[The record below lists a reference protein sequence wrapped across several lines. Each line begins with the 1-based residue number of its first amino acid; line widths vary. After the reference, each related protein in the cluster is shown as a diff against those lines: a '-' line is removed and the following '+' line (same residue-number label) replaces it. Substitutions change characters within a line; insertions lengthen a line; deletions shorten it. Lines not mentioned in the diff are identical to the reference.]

1 MLALLSNLSMFVVMG
16 FLLCGAIVV
25 PHDQKHWA
33 KVALIGLAIVVG
45 WRSTGLH
52 GALTEWLDVTLAGLL
67 LWHRKAVWAWMLG
80 KLSRG
85 VPPAPAPPKAV
96 HSTHHF
102 WHRS

>member
-33 KVALIGLAIVVG
+33 KVVLIGLAIFVG

-52 GALTEWLDVTLAGLL
+52 GALTEWMDVVLAGLL
-67 LWHRKAVWAWMLG
+67 LWRRKSVWAWMLG
-80 KLSRG
+80 KLGRELPP
-85 VPPAPAPPKAV
+85 PPAPPGVV